1 MKVVT
6 LYRYNDIHTHTA
18 SHIDDVLSVLNVYQ
32 TFDSIKNGGVYS
44 VGLHPWYLQNADV
57 DFDSM
62 TAIAS
67 KSNVLAIGEC
77 GLDKVC
83 ATDWALQLSYF
94 QKQVRLANALS
105 KPLIIHC
112 VRAFEEVIEVLDAEK
127 VHVPVV
133 FHGYNKNNI
142 LARRLLHK
150 GYYLSIGAAILN
162 GNSTIQQVVKEVP
175 ADRFFAETDNSGKSI
190 IDIYHCLAEI
200 RKTEVDTI
208 ILQLQDNF
216 KSVFVQ

>member
-1 MKVVT
+1 MAP
-6 LYRYNDIHTHTA
+6 YSYYDIHTHAA
-18 SHIDDVLSVLNVYQ
+18 SHNDGVLSVLNVYQ
-32 TFDSIKNGGVYS
+32 SFDSIKNGGVYS

-57 DFDSM
+57 YFESLA
-62 TAIAS
+62 AIVS
-67 KSNVLAIGEC
+67 NNNVLAIGEC

-94 QKQVRLANALS
+94 QKQVRLANVLS

-112 VRAFEEVIEVLDAEK
+112 VRAFEEVIDMLDAEK
-127 VHVPVV
+127 VQVPVV

-142 LARRLLHK
+142 LARRLLRK
-150 GYYLSIGAAILN
+150 GYYLSFGAELLK
-162 GNSTIQQVVKEVP
+162 GNATIQEVVKDVP

-190 IDIYHCLAEI
+190 IDIYHSLAEI
-200 RKTEVDTI
+200 RKTEVDAI
-208 ILQLQDNF
+208 ILQLQQNF